1 LPKSR
6 VSFSPELL
14 YGSPRVAGG
23 NEPPSVLSDNLP
35 VVFPQPRSVGRGC
48 SRSSALTLLP
58 CQRALRG
65 SALYCRALQFAD
77 EGRLERAHSPVV
89 GIETG
94 GCAPTGLRLRWW
106 PARSQFVIN
115 VLVRGHNLGRSHRYR
130 TYRWVRVSVMPSF
143 AGRSPCRESPERQRR
158 RRNQRSPGVG
168 SADSR
173 GEVVRAR
180 RGCACWTPGT

>member
-1 LPKSR
+1 MVVPGLSEGTNPR
-6 VSFSPELL
+6 AFSPTTCHWFSRSS
-14 YGSPRVAGG
+14 G
-23 NEPPSVLSDNLP
+23 PSA
-35 VVFPQPRSVGRGC
+35 RGC
-48 SRSSALTLLP
+48 SRSSALTLFP

-77 EGRLERAHSPVV
+77 EGRLERAQSPAV

-94 GCAPTGLRLRWW
+94 GCAPTGLRLRWC

-168 SADSR
+168 STDSR

-180 RGCACWTPGT
+180 RSCACWTPGTWQPEPVS